1 MRRYQNESP
10 HEAVAL
16 AYRER
21 RREVRFA
28 GMLFRRMG
36 FRLNSTRL
44 DRLAVRIGFNGG
56 DWHAAARREAMYT
69 LHLALCPDR
78 NAWRG
83 KHWREPF
90 TLGL

>member
-1 MRRYQNESP
+1 MTVF
-10 HEAVAL
+10 EAMAL

-21 RREVRFA
+21 QREVRFA
-28 GMLFRRMG
+28 AMLFRSMG
-36 FRLNSTRL
+36 FRLTRTTV

-56 DWHAAARREAMYT
+56 DWHAAARREAMYR

-78 NAWRG
+78 TIWRG
-83 KHWREPF
+83 KYWRERF

>member
-1 MRRYQNESP
+1 MNVF
-10 HEAVAL
+10 HAMKL

-28 GMLFRRMG
+28 AMLYRSMG
-36 FRLNSTRL
+36 FHLTRADV
-44 DRLAVRIGFNGG
+44 DRLAVQIGFNGG
-56 DWHAAARREAMYT
+56 DWHAAARREAMYR

-83 KHWREPF
+83 KYWNERF
-90 TLGL
+90 TIGL